1 MVGSPKQTGEGPD
14 APTETVRVELAERS
28 YDIIIGEGL
37 LADAGTYLAPVLTRP
52 RVVIVSDETVA
63 GLHLPPLRE
72 ALNRSGIRNDA
83 IIVPAGEGSKNFT
96 QLQSLLDRLLELR
109 VERRDTIL
117 ALGGGVVGDLAGF
130 AAAIL
135 RRGIDFIQLPTTL
148 LAQVDSSVGGK
159 TAINA
164 AQGKNLIGAFYQP
177 RLVLAD
183 VTTLTS
189 LPARELRAGYG
200 EVVKYGLIDD
210 FEFFQWLEKNG
221 ADLLAGSGA
230 AMRHAVAVSC
240 RAKAAIVARDERE
253 SGDRALLNLGHTFAH
268 ALEAEAGY
276 DGRLLHGEAV
286 SVGMCMAFALSTRL
300 GLCPSQDAERVRRHL
315 SEMELPT
322 GTDGLGL
329 AALTAETM
337 LGHMRQDKK
346 VSDGQLT
353 FILARGIGQ
362 AFVTRDVAEADVK
375 EMLYDALRPAR
386 AG

>member
-1 MVGSPKQTGEGPD
+1 VVVRRDQARDGT
-14 APTETVRVELAERS
+14 TVRVELAHRS
-28 YDIIIGEGL
+28 YDIIIGENL
-37 LADAGTYLAPVLTRP
+37 LAGAGSYLAAVLTRP

-63 GLHLPPLRE
+63 ALHLA
-72 ALNRSGIRNDA
+72 ALQASLDGSGIQSDA
-83 IIVPAGEGSKNFT
+83 IVVSAGESSKSFA
-96 QLQSLLDRLLELR
+96 QLQSLLDRLLDLR

-164 AQGKNLIGAFYQP
+164 TQGKNLIGAFYQP

-183 VTTLTS
+183 VTALTTL
-189 LPARELRAGYG
+189 PERELRAGYG

-210 FEFFQWLEKNG
+210 FAFFQWLEENG
-221 ADLLAGSGA
+221 SQLLAGA
-230 AMRHAVAVSC
+230 PWALRHAVAVCC
-240 RAKAAIVARDERE
+240 RAKAAIVGRDERE
-253 SGDRALLNLGHTFAH
+253 GGDRALLNLGHTFAH

-286 SVGMCMAFALSTRL
+286 SVGLSIAFALSTRL
-300 GLCPSQDAERVRRHL
+300 GLCPSQETERILRHL
-315 SEMELPT
+315 SAVGLPT
-322 GTDGLGL
+322 GVAQIGLSG
-329 AALTAETM
+329 LTADVM
-337 LGHMRQDKK
+337 MNHMRQDKK
-346 VSDGQLT
+346 VADGRLT

-362 AFVTRDVAEADVK
+362 AFITNDVAEDAVMD
-375 EMLYDALRPAR
+375 MLQDALEPTSSDR
-386 AG
+386 G

>member
-1 MVGSPKQTGEGPD
+1 MKQRYET
-14 APTETVRVELAERS
+14 TVRVELAGRS

-37 LADAGTYLAPVLTRP
+37 LLEAGSYLQTILIRP

-63 GLHLPPLRE
+63 ALHLGPLQASLSE
-72 ALNRSGIRNDA
+72 ADIRSDA
-83 IIVPAGEGSKNFT
+83 IIVPAGENSKNFA

-164 AQGKNLIGAFYQP
+164 AQGKNLIGAFHQP

-183 VTTLTS
+183 VAALSS
-189 LPARELRAGYG
+189 LAERELRAGYG

-210 FEFFQWLEKNG
+210 FTFFQWLEENG
-221 ADLLAGSGA
+221 AQLVEGA
-230 AMRHAVAVSC
+230 PWALHHAVAVCC
-240 RAKAAIVARDERE
+240 RAKAAIVGRDERE
-253 SGDRALLNLGHTFAH
+253 GGDRALLNLGHTFAH

-276 DGRLLHGEAV
+276 DGRVLHGEAV
-286 SVGMCMAFALSTRL
+286 SVGLGMAFTLSTRL
-300 GLCPSQDAERVRRHL
+300 GLCPSQETDRVLRHL
-315 SEMELPT
+315 SAVGLPT
-322 GTDGLGL
+322 EAAQIGL
-329 AALTAETM
+329 AGLTADVM
-337 LGHMRQDKK
+337 MKHMRQDKK
-346 VSDGQLT
+346 VTDGRLN
-353 FILARGIGQ
+353 FVLARGIGQ
-362 AFVTRDVAEADVK
+362 AFIANDVAESAVK
-375 EMLYDALRPAR
+375 DMLQATLEPT
-386 AG
+386 

>member
-1 MVGSPKQTGEGPD
+1 MVNLAND
-14 APTETVRVELAERS
+14 AQGVATVRVELAERS

-37 LADAGTYLAPVLTRP
+37 LPGAGPYLAPILARP
-52 RVVIVSDETVA
+52 RVVIVSDDTVA
-63 GLHLPPLRE
+63 PLHLGPLQTSLNE
-72 ALNRSGIRNDA
+72 AGIQNDA
-83 IIVPAGEGSKNFT
+83 IIVPAGEGSKNFA

-183 VTTLTS
+183 VTALSS
-189 LPARELRAGYG
+189 LPERELRAGYG
-200 EVVKYGLIDD
+200 EVVKYGLIND
-210 FEFFQWLEKNG
+210 FAFFQWLEENG
-221 ADLLAGSGA
+221 EQLLAGAPGA
-230 AMRHAVAVSC
+230 LAHAVAVCC
-240 RAKAAIVARDERE
+240 RAKAAIVGRDERE

-286 SVGMCMAFALSTRL
+286 SVGLGMAYRLSTQL
-300 GLCPSQDAERVRRHL
+300 GLCPSQETERLLRHL
-315 SEMELPT
+315 SAVGLPT
-322 GTDGLGL
+322 SVAQTGLSG
-329 AALTAETM
+329 LTADVM
-337 LGHMRQDKK
+337 LNHMRQDKK
-346 VSDGQLT
+346 VTDGRLT
-353 FILARGIGQ
+353 FVLARGIGQ
-362 AFVTRDVAEADVK
+362 AFITNDVAENAVM
-375 EMLYDALRPAR
+375 EMLQAALDTTGADK
-386 AG
+386 G

>member
-1 MVGSPKQTGEGPD
+1 
-14 APTETVRVELAERS
+14 
-28 YDIIIGEGL
+28 
-37 LADAGTYLAPVLTRP
+37 LADAGTYLAPVLKRP
-52 RVVIVSDETVA
+52 RVVVISDETVA
-63 GLHLPPLRE
+63 GLHLAPLQD
-72 ALNRSGIRNDA
+72 ALNGSGIGNDA

-96 QLQSLLDRLLELR
+96 QLQSLLDNLLDLR
-109 VERRDTIL
+109 IERRDTIL

-164 AQGKNLIGAFYQP
+164 AQGKNLIGAFHQP

-183 VTTLTS
+183 VAALTS

-210 FEFFQWLEKNG
+210 FDFFQWLEKNG
-221 ADLLAGSGA
+221 ADLLAGSA
-230 AMRHAVAVSC
+230 EAMRHAVAVSC
-240 RAKAAIVARDERE
+240 RSKAAIVARDERE

-276 DGRLLHGEAV
+276 DGRVLHGEAV

-315 SEMELPT
+315 SEMGLPT
-322 GTDGLGL
+322 GAYEL
-329 AALTAETM
+329 ALAELTAETM
-337 LGHMRQDKK
+337 VGHMRQDKK

-362 AFVTRDVAEADVK
+362 AFVTKDVAEEEVK
-375 EMLYDALRPAR
+375 AMLHAALRPTR

>member
-1 MVGSPKQTGEGPD
+1 
-14 APTETVRVELAERS
+14 
-28 YDIIIGEGL
+28 
-37 LADAGTYLAPVLTRP
+37 
-52 RVVIVSDETVA
+52 
-63 GLHLPPLRE
+63 
-72 ALNRSGIRNDA
+72 GIRNDA

-96 QLQSLLDRLLELR
+96 QLQSLLDRLLELQ

-346 VSDGQLT
+346 VTDGQLT